1 MTNHEFKNL
10 TTSKL
15 QSVKTEELIATIKRM
30 NNDFREGVDLVID
43 VIMDILMVR
52 LPENEFVELCNS
64 L

>member
-1 MTNHEFKNL
+1 MTTQEFKNL
-10 TTSKL
+10 TASKL
-15 QSVKTEELIATIKRM
+15 QSVKTEELIATVKRM

-43 VIMDILMVR
+43 VIMDILMVT

>member
-1 MTNHEFKNL
+1 MTTQEFKNL
-10 TTSKL
+10 TASKL
-15 QSVKTEELIATIKRM
+15 QSVKTEELIATVKRM

>member
-1 MTNHEFKNL
+1 MTTQELKNL
-10 TTSKL
+10 TASKL
-15 QSVKTEELIATIKRM
+15 QSVKTEELIATVKRM

>member
-1 MTNHEFKNL
+1 MTNQEFKNL
-10 TTSKL
+10 TASKL
-15 QSVKTEELIATIKRM
+15 QSVKTEELIATVKRM

>member
-1 MTNHEFKNL
+1 MTTQELKNL
-10 TTSKL
+10 TASKL
-15 QSVKTEELIATIKRM
+15 QSVKTEELIATVKRM
-30 NNDFREGVDLVID
+30 NNDFIEGIDLVID